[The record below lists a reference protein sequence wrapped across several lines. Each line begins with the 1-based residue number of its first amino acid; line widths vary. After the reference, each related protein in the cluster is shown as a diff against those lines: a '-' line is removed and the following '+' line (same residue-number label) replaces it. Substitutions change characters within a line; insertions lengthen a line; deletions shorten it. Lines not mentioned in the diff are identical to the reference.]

1 MTIDKEFEA
10 WALNHEIDITKNP
23 APSYDSR
30 LYNDDE
36 TDNMWIGWQAAR
48 AIDAKRIAE
57 LEAKLNADFPLIVK
71 LLERIDELEAQNK
84 AMREVLQAYSENKKI
99 GLAATCVL
107 AALDKEGE

>member
-10 WALNHEIDITKNP
+10 WFSSWLIG
-23 APSYDSR
+23 APSLVGQHALAS
-30 LYNDDE
+30 E
-36 TDNMWIGWQAAR
+36 AWQAAR

>member
-1 MTIDKEFEA
+1 MDNKMTIDKEFES

-48 AIDAKRIAE
+48 AIDAKRIVE
-57 LEAKLNADFPLIVK
+57 LEALANRPVTDNTQLIANMEAQITDLESEIAKLNAIIEDMKVVDNVFSK
-71 LLERIDELEAQNK
+71 
-84 AMREVLQAYSENKKI
+84 
-99 GLAATCVL
+99 
-107 AALDKEGE
+107 